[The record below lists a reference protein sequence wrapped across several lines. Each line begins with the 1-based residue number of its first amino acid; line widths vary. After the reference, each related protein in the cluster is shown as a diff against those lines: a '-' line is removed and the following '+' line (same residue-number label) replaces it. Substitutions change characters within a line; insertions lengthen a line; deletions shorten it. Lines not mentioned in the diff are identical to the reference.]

1 MLDNQLLE
9 LERSQPLPPAP
20 ENVRI
25 PVSNG
30 GIRTIYADV
39 VTPLSSI
46 SRFRNPSADSPFPL
60 EYAFHLLGDV
70 QGKTILDIGCGDGLN
85 TLLLATLGAT
95 VIALD
100 ASAER
105 LEATR
110 ERIRLNRLGGN
121 VIFVHADA
129 SAIPVEDG
137 RVDGVLC
144 AAALR
149 QSDCVLVARQIRRI
163 LKPGGV
169 ASFVEQVSGR
179 SWLSLVKIRLPKSDH
194 VIDREPRLTSQQVYA
209 VSRAVGR
216 PGRSREFLLKNKIPA
231 RISICASDQMKK
243 PRKMDKGF
251 LNRLGLSS
259 SFGSRLVWEARKE
272 C

>member
-1 MLDNQLLE
+1 M
-9 LERSQPLPPAP
+9 
-20 ENVRI
+20 
-25 PVSNG
+25 
-30 GIRTIYADV
+30 RTSYPDV

-46 SRFRNPSADSPFPL
+46 SRFQHPSADSPFPL
-60 EYAFHLLGDV
+60 EYAFHLLGDI
-70 QGKTILDIGCGDGLN
+70 QGKTILDIGCRDGSN
-85 TLLLATLGAT
+85 ALLLATLGAT

-100 ASAER
+100 TSVER
-105 LEATR
+105 LEMTR
-110 ERIRLNRLGGN
+110 ESIRLNRLAGS
-121 VIFVHADA
+121 VIFVRADA

-179 SWLSLVKIRLPKSDH
+179 SWLSLVKIRLPKSDQ
-194 VIDREPRLTSQQVYA
+194 VMDDEPRLTAEQVYA

-216 PGRSREFLLKNKIPA
+216 PGRSREFLLRNTIPG
-231 RISICASDQMKK
+231 RITIRASDRMKK
-243 PRKMDKGF
+243 SRKMDKWL
-251 LNRLGLSS
+251 LNRFGFSS
-259 SFGSRLVWEARKE
+259 SFASRLVWEARKE
-272 C
+272 S